1 MTALLAGT
9 PQPRPPFKVGDRVII
24 LQRPES
30 PGVDLSGWILNLTE
44 GTIRIG
50 ANQDDDGRP
59 FPPSDWWRKTFH
71 LSEVT
76 VVGVA

>member
-30 PGVDLSGWILNLTE
+30 RGVDLSGWILNITE
-44 GTIRIG
+44 GNIRIG
-50 ANQDDDGRP
+50 ADRNDDGRP
-59 FPPSDWWRKTFH
+59 FPPSDWWRGTFP